1 MKRGFAAN
9 VAANVATIGAMLG
22 AALLLAACGEK
33 SQVLDTAS
41 RKPDA
46 APWAATT
53 ASSPFNA
60 AGWNGGDK
68 TAWEAQIRT
77 RNQGQNDYAAR

>member
-1 MKRGFAAN
+1 MK
-9 VAANVATIGAMLG
+9 GALAIVV

-33 SQVLDTAS
+33 AQTLDTS
-41 RKPDA
+41 SKKPDA
-46 APWAATT
+46 APWAAAS

-60 AGWNGGDK
+60 AGWSGGDK
-68 TAWEAQIRT
+68 AAWEAQIRT